1 METFRDTEHSARCQE
16 ALEAIIAWG
25 LPLKLDHDEDE
36 TVYRTLF
43 KQLVTD
49 ASVIAGFIPRV
60 RQPAKHSPW
69 LHTRVAGCCDGCGFC
84 ADCTVH
90 DRRPGAR

>member
-60 RQPAKHSPW
+60 RQPAKHRAP
-69 LHTRVAGCCDGCGFC
+69 GCAHSVTG
-84 ADCTVH
+84 
-90 DRRPGAR
+90 